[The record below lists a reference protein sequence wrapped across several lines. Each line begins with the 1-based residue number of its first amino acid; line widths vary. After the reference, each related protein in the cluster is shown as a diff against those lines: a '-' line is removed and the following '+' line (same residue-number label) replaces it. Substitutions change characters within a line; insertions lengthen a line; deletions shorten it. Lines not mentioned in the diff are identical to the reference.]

1 MWGKLLCDAKLCVK
15 YPDLFFLA
23 AYGLVFM
30 LDNAVCERGFSKQ
43 NQLKGPWSTKM
54 GEYND

>member
-1 MWGKLLCDAKLCVK
+1 MWGKLLCDAKLCAK

-30 LDNAVCERGFSKQ
+30 LDNAACERGFSKQ

-54 GEYND
+54 GECND